1 MSTTYPNYQ
10 ERHIQKL
17 TRRIERM
24 RVLSNRYAALRLAI
38 IILAGAST
46 WASASAIGSPWS
58 WVTLGAYLL
67 LFALVVYLH
76 RRLDDWAE
84 KFKLW
89 RAIKIDHAARSR
101 LDWELLPD
109 AKQGS
114 GDDQSGLEI
123 DLDLSG
129 SRSLHHLLDIASS
142 QQGSQRLLDWLRG
155 STPDLQQIKQ
165 RQEVV
170 QELKPLK
177 RFRDRLRMTFHLYA
191 NEMLDGEK
199 LSNWLKEPVPYQR
212 LKSVLPMAVILSIAN
227 ISLFALNSAGVLPPY
242 WIISLSLYAVLYI
255 YQSKA
260 LSTFLE
266 AIVDLDRELSKL
278 TPLFRYI
285 EQARIAGY
293 TKLAEL
299 CAPFLDKTNL
309 PSQQLRRIKLI
320 TAGVGLRMNPIVSLL
335 VNVVTPWD
343 FVFATLAAGSRARMA
358 EQLPGWLETWYELE
372 ALISLANFA
381 ALNPEYSFPEIS
393 WQTEFALQARDM
405 GHPLLPP
412 EEKVCNDFTLTAPG
426 QIAII
431 TGSNMAGKST
441 FIKTVGVN
449 MCLAYAGGTVNARIF
464 RAMPMR
470 LHTCIRIRDSLT
482 DGYSYFY
489 AEVQCL
495 KRLLEKLREQEK
507 LPVLYL
513 VDEIFRG
520 TNNRERLI
528 GSRAYL
534 RSSAGKNGLGL
545 LATHDLELAN
555 LAEENQQVH
564 NFHFRDQVQAG
575 KLVFDYK
582 IQNGPCPTSNAL
594 RIMQMEGLPV
604 EGQNEA
610 K

>member
-1 MSTTYPNYQ
+1 MSLTYLNSQ

-24 RVLSNRYAALRLAI
+24 RVLSNRFAALRLVI

-46 WASASAIGSPWS
+46 WAAASAFGSPWS
-58 WVTLGAYLL
+58 WMTLGGFVL
-67 LFALVVYLH
+67 LFSLVVLLH
-76 RRLDDWAE
+76 RRLDEWAE

-89 RAIKIDHAARSR
+89 RDIKIDHAARAG
-101 LDWELLPD
+101 LDWERLPD
-109 AKQGS
+109 TKHGRSDERS
-114 GDDQSGLEI
+114 GIEI

-142 QQGSQRLLDWLRG
+142 WQGSQRLLDWLR
-155 STPDLQQIKQ
+155 SSMPDLNQINQ
-165 RQEVV
+165 RQQLV
-170 QELKPLK
+170 QELKPLQ
-177 RFRDRLRMTFHLYA
+177 RFRDRLRMTFHLHA

-199 LSNWLKEPVPYQR
+199 LSNWLKEPVPHQR
-212 LKSVLPMAVILSIAN
+212 LKSILPIAVILSIVN

-242 WIISLSLYAVLYI
+242 WIISLSIYAVIYI
-255 YQSKA
+255 YQSNT
-260 LSTFLE
+260 LGTFLE
-266 AIVDLDRELSKL
+266 AIIDLDRELSKL
-278 TPLFRYI
+278 APLFRYV
-285 EQARIAGY
+285 EQSRLEGY
-293 TKLAEL
+293 TKLAKL
-299 CAPFLDKTNL
+299 CAPFLDKANL

-320 TAGVGLRMNPIVSLL
+320 TAGVGLRMNPIVSML
-335 VNVVTPWD
+335 VNLVTPWD
-343 FVFATLAAGSRARMA
+343 FLFAYLAARSRARVA
-358 EQLPGWLETWYELE
+358 QQLPGWLDTWYELE

-381 ALNPEYSFPEIS
+381 ALNPGYSFPDIS
-393 WQTEFALQARDM
+393 LPAEFAFQARDM

-412 EEKVCNDFTLTAPG
+412 QEKVCNDFTLTAPG

-441 FIKTVGVN
+441 FIKTVGIN
-449 MCLAYAGGTVNARIF
+449 LCLAYAGGTVNARLL
-464 RAMPMR
+464 RAVPMR

-495 KRLLEKLREQEK
+495 KHLLEKLREQDK

-534 RSSAGKNGLGL
+534 RSAAGKNGLGL
-545 LATHDLELAN
+545 LATHDLELAS
-555 LAEENQQVH
+555 LAEENHPVH
-564 NFHFRDQVQAG
+564 NYHFRDQVQAG
-575 KLVFDYK
+575 KLIFDYK
-582 IQNGPCPTSNAL
+582 IQTGPCQTSNAL
-594 RIMQMEGLPV
+594 SIMQMEGLPV
-604 EGQNEA
+604 E
-610 K
+610 